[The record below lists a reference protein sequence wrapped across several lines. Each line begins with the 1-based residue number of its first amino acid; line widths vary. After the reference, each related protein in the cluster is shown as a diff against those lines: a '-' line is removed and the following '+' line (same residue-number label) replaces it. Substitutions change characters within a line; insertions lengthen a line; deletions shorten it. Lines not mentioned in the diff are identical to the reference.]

1 MGDEDGEDYSWEYE
15 DEEEEA
21 EPVPELPKEA
31 PKETPKEKVNTT
43 SKVEDIQKRRERIN
57 VEDPEPPKRLGKS
70 DRDDILEQMKRLQEG
85 MQIDV
90 DDEESDYSLTDD
102 DDEPVK
108 PKKEHQK
115 KEEEEELDLSDM
127 DLLDPFGDEAV
138 PIIPKKDR

>member
-1 MGDEDGEDYSWEYE
+1 MG
-15 DEEEEA
+15 EEA
-21 EPVPELPKEA
+21 EPVHELPKEA
-31 PKETPKEKVNTT
+31 PKETPKETVNTS
-43 SKVEDIQKRRERIN
+43 SKVEDIQKRRERLKVESPEPPRRRERIN

-90 DDEESDYSLTDD
+90 DDEESDYPLTDD

-115 KEEEEELDLSDM
+115 KEDDEELDLSDM
-127 DLLDPFGDEAV
+127 DLLD
-138 PIIPKKDR
+138 